1 MQIYFDGPL
10 QIQNTAFV
18 FEEDHQK
25 GQNISTFH
33 LRLIFLGDFYFLYI
47 MLIRLIRVCHNNINS
62 LKKIG

>member
-25 GQNISTFH
+25 GQSIYTFK
-33 LRLIFLGDFYFLYI
+33 FLGNF
-47 MLIRLIRVCHNNINS
+47 
-62 LKKIG
+62 